1 MSEYVENKD
10 VKFPI
15 KGRTNPAL
23 TELSGKKYIIP
34 YYIEVPMDTTL
45 ADIHKWVIWEPPP
58 LLMKKEKKKKK
69 VSLGDVKPKVRRKKK
84 SISLADP
91 EPKAKPQK
99 KRRKAKVGVI
109 NLGD

>member
-1 MSEYVENKD
+1 MSEYVGNKN

-23 TELSGKKYIIP
+23 TEFNGKKYIIP

-45 ADIHKWVIWEPPP
+45 ADVHKWVIWERPPP
-58 LLMKKEKKKKK
+58 VVKKEKKKK

-99 KRRKAKVGVI
+99 KRRKSKVGVI